1 VIPSTIACR
10 IKDVVEGV
18 SVYQRRT
25 AHLAPMMAK
34 HRRRN
39 ALSSR
44 FKMGLNLFQGLAFGF
59 WQEEGYNQ
67 EVDHREAGEQ
77 KEH

>member
-1 VIPSTIACR
+1 
-10 IKDVVEGV
+10 
-18 SVYQRRT
+18 
-25 AHLAPMMAK
+25 MMAK